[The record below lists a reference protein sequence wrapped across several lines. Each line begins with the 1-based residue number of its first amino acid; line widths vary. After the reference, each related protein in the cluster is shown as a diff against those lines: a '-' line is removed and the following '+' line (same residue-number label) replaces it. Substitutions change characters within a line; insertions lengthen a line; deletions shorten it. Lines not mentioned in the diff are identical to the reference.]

1 MDLWWYDWYFQS
13 YATCNGQA
21 YPCDL
26 FHSDDISKLVILSL
40 HDLGSIEVAILKV
53 HSKTYL
59 YAVASSIELQKN
71 RGGGIAHYGPNEAAT
86 LDNSFCMHPILKY
99 QLNW

>member
-26 FHSDDISKLVILSL
+26 FHSDEISKLVILSL

-53 HSKTYL
+53 NSKTYL
-59 YAVASSIELQKN
+59 YAVASSIELQKT
-71 RGGGIAHYGPNEAAT
+71 GGVA
-86 LDNSFCMHPILKY
+86 
-99 QLNW
+99 